1 MASYSYGKT
10 VQTDTVT
17 GETFWGDFDRRHA
30 FNAAAAYR
38 VSDRTRVAV
47 VFRGATNVPIAGYFA
62 ARDGAVVV
70 GGGFLGF
77 GVFGICVNQFGR
89 PVTTVTA
96 AVGLARTFYSSVFAK
111 GREIS
116 FQTDTLIQAQLAPDR
131 KPEKR

>member
-1 MASYSYGKT
+1 
-10 VQTDTVT
+10 
-17 GETFWGDFDRRHA
+17 
-30 FNAAAAYR
+30 
-38 VSDRTRVAV
+38 
-47 VFRGATNVPIAGYFA
+47 
-62 ARDGAVVV
+62 VV

-116 FQTDTLIQAQLAPDR
+116 FQTDTLIQVPQLAPDR